1 MGILKRVRNIVLS
14 DVHEALDKAEK
25 PLSML
30 NQYIRDM
37 EEQVEK
43 AQHALAHQLYL
54 EKKYETLVIET
65 EAVVAKRARQAELAV
80 SKNEDEIAKL
90 ALQEKILHEE
100 KAKMYREQYE
110 VTKQQTAVL
119 YEQID
124 KLREKYQELQ
134 YKKLV
139 LVSRAHAARAIK
151 EGQTVLA
158 SFHTENAVKGF
169 ARVEEYVQKIEA
181 EAAASSYFHQL
192 TSPAKFAS
200 LDTQLQET
208 VQRELEQLKAAK

>member
-1 MGILKRVRNIVLS
+1 MSIFKRVRDIVLS

-43 AQHALAHQLYL
+43 AQDALANQLYL
-54 EKKYETLVIET
+54 EKKYEILVT
-65 EAVVAKRARQAELAV
+65 EAEAVIAKRTRQAELAV
-80 SKNEDEIAKL
+80 SENEDEMAKL
-90 ALQEKILHEE
+90 ALQEKILTEQ

-110 VTKQQTAVL
+110 ITKQQTAVL

-124 KLREKYQELQ
+124 KLKEKYQELQ

-139 LVSRAHAARAIK
+139 LVSRAHAARSIR
-151 EGQTVLA
+151 EGQASLA
-158 SFHTENAVKGF
+158 SFNTEDAVKGF
-169 ARVEEYVQKIEA
+169 ARVEEYVHKLEA
-181 EAAASSYFHQL
+181 EAAASSYFYQL
-192 TSPAKFAS
+192 KYPEQTAF
-200 LDTQLQET
+200 LDYQLQED
-208 VQRELEQLKAAK
+208 VHRELEQLKSNK